1 MKLADVRNQEE
12 NEKLIQVIK
21 NTTAKCQFRF
31 AIGIEAVFG
40 KKKFNVD
47 KCLKLNRLHKLG
59 KGHLPRDY
67 SQKYVLE

>member
-40 KKKFNVD
+40 KKSSMLISV
-47 KCLKLNRLHKLG
+47 
-59 KGHLPRDY
+59 
-67 SQKYVLE
+67 